1 MPRESLKSPLALL
14 GGLIVLYLA
23 FPLVA
28 FLVRFITAPQRGFHV
43 PGLLPALWVSVSCAT
58 ISLALIALFG
68 VPLAYVLA
76 RSKGRVAS
84 VVGLIVQI
92 PLALPPLMS
101 GILLVYVVGPYTFLG
116 RLSGERLT
124 NSKIGI
130 VIAMTFVATPFL
142 IVAARAAFASVDQ
155 GLLDVATT
163 LGHSDVS
170 RFWRV
175 ALPVAGP
182 GVRAGMLLAWLRA
195 FGEYGAVVVLAY
207 NPTSLPIYTYNQFS
221 GVGLPTTLAPTALA
235 IAVAVAV
242 VVISRLHFT
251 RLKGSAK
258 ALPTGEAPKMAIPR
272 PVRFDIDHHLGAFH
286 LVLSHES
293 PIHHLAVLGPSGSGK
308 SALLRSLAGL
318 YGPSPGGVWFGEESL
333 SGVAVEKRRV
343 GYVAQGFSLFP
354 HLTVW
359 QQLLFATEATPE
371 LAAYWL
377 AELHLEGLEGRY
389 PSQISGGQ
397 RQRVALAQVLCSSPQ
412 VLLLDEPFSALDVP
426 VRLELRRV
434 LRRLQRETGLAT
446 VLVTHDPEEA
456 AFLSDEMLIISNG
469 HELQSGPSR
478 QVFTR
483 PGSLEVARL
492 LGITNLHHA
501 TVVDEGL
508 IDAGGVLIT
517 TNRAELGAG
526 TAVAWSIRPD
536 RVVVVAAEEPESEP
550 ESESA
555 NRYGAGSHELVGT
568 LVDVADVGVAVDLFV
583 ALAPHLELQARTTE
597 EVELRVGDRCRVV
610 LAPDDISL
618 WPVLDGPMHESDLNV
633 AAT

>member
-1 MPRESLKSPLALL
+1 
-14 GGLIVLYLA
+14 
-23 FPLVA
+23 
-28 FLVRFITAPQRGFHV
+28 
-43 PGLLPALWVSVSCAT
+43 
-58 ISLALIALFG
+58 
-68 VPLAYVLA
+68 
-76 RSKGRVAS
+76 
-84 VVGLIVQI
+84 
-92 PLALPPLMS
+92 
-101 GILLVYVVGPYTFLG
+101 
-116 RLSGERLT
+116 
-124 NSKIGI
+124 
-130 VIAMTFVATPFL
+130 
-142 IVAARAAFASVDQ
+142 
-155 GLLDVATT
+155 
-163 LGHSDVS
+163 
-170 RFWRV
+170 
-175 ALPVAGP
+175 
-182 GVRAGMLLAWLRA
+182 
-195 FGEYGAVVVLAY
+195 
-207 NPTSLPIYTYNQFS
+207 
-221 GVGLPTTLAPTALA
+221 
-235 IAVAVAV
+235 
-242 VVISRLHFT
+242 
-251 RLKGSAK
+251 
-258 ALPTGEAPKMAIPR
+258 
-272 PVRFDIDHHLGAFH
+272 
-286 LVLSHES
+286 VLSHES
-293 PIHHLAVLGPSGSGK
+293 PTHHLAVLGPSGSGK

-318 YGPSPGGVWFGEESL
+318 YGPSPGDVWFGEESL
-333 SGVAVEKRRV
+333 RGVAVEKRRV

-354 HLTVW
+354 HLTIW

-478 QVFTR
+478 EVFTR

-526 TAVAWSIRPD
+526 TAVAWSIRPE
-536 RVVVVAAEEPESEP
+536 RVVVAASA
-550 ESESA
+550 SESA
-555 NRYGAGSHELVGT
+555 NRYGAGPHELVGT

-618 WPVLDGPMHESDLNV
+618 WPVLDGPMDESDLNV